1 MDPSRR
7 SLMIA
12 GAVLAATPLAAIE
25 PAHADVKTG
34 LIDYAADL
42 PLEGYLAY
50 DDAGAAKKPG
60 GCAAISEGS
69 VG

>member
-12 GAVLAATPLAAIE
+12 GAALAATPLATIE
-25 PAHADVKTG
+25 TAHANVKIG

-42 PLEGYLAY
+42 PLEGV
-50 DDAGAAKKPG
+50 
-60 GCAAISEGS
+60 ISPTI
-69 VG
+69 